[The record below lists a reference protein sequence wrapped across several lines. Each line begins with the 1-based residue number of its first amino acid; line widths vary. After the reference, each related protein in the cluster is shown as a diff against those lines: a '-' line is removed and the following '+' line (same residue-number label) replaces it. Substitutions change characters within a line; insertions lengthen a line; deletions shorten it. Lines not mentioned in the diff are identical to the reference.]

1 MALDATHSSEVT
13 VCGLV
18 IRSGS
23 GTWPDGYQPQDQQ
36 DEAKTQT
43 RKIQTETEPSAPKT
57 GQFEFVLMG
66 SDGGLNKGGIS
77 QIRAHTTREMHK
89 ARRIS
94 GQTFPRRRHDMSGN
108 IFFGSEIDAFRALP
122 QLPVETYKPKVFDEI
137 KRNVFHVFNQK
148 LMNESVWPHGARD
161 DAFFAGMM
169 LMCSV
174 HLDSMSSD
182 KSSAVTTAI
191 KLEAMK
197 LVRGRMGSSSGDML
211 IGCISAI
218 ACLASTALVRGGAEG
233 AEEYLIHRKAYAVLI
248 NDVFRQQKFETS
260 RFYKDVLK
268 VITMILYACRPISF
282 VSGLTSRRGLFEH
295 QHLHRVGSAEDA
307 ACLSPG

>member
-1 MALDATHSSEVT
+1 
-13 VCGLV
+13 
-18 IRSGS
+18 
-23 GTWPDGYQPQDQQ
+23 
-36 DEAKTQT
+36 
-43 RKIQTETEPSAPKT
+43 
-57 GQFEFVLMG
+57 
-66 SDGGLNKGGIS
+66 
-77 QIRAHTTREMHK
+77 
-89 ARRIS
+89 
-94 GQTFPRRRHDMSGN
+94 MSGN

-137 KRNVFHVFNQK
+137 KRNGEFCLFLWLVVICFAFGGYRNLNYQTTYLSILCLTPCRMRDLQCRMLRCFADRWVTYPVFHVFNQK